1 MKKMLLALLCA
12 CLLFPD
18 CVNKEKDD
26 MTEAEIMA
34 LPEIEKSRSLP
45 FVKPIELKKAIAA
58 VDAYRK
64 HGALVIEALNKKEYG
79 IAHDPAELEKY
90 MTGHF
95 RDFVATHKKAEV
107 AGYTWQ
113 VGFGY
118 GIARKDGVR
127 RLNIYIFPVL
137 TKTDPAS
144 KKIAIQDYFKL
155 RKDNSKDTAYYVP
168 DAVPGSPAPTRV
180 DEPSFVF
187 DEGALWP

>member
-1 MKKMLLALLCA
+1 MLFALLCA
-12 CLLFPD
+12 CLLFTNCGHQERD
-18 CVNKEKDD
+18 Q

-34 LPEIEKSRSLP
+34 LPEIEKSPSGH

-64 HGALVIEALNKKEYG
+64 HGALVIEALNKKEHG

-95 RDFVATHKKAEV
+95 KDFVATHKKAEE

-118 GIARKDGVR
+118 GIARKDGKR

-137 TKTDPAS
+137 VKSDPAS
-144 KKIAIQDYFKL
+144 KKTAIQDYFKL
-155 RKDNSKDTAYYVP
+155 RKDNSKDTAYYLP
-168 DAVPGSPAPTRV
+168 DAIPGSPAPTRV